1 MYALPLLLPFVPR
14 SDAAASEEAWEHDGS
29 RYEVIEERSINGA
42 TCWSIRAKTGPARV
56 HTILVRQSD
65 HVVVSGRQTMFMGQG
80 DKFQIDFELS
90 EEGSID
96 PEQLTREQP
105 LWEHLLSL
113 KRELNHGEAGRTA
126 PLTPMQ
132 IKQTAARLP
141 ELVEAAERTSLVPLL
156 EFIHKDVETQLARM
170 KQVESLADSMTGKPV
185 PPFTLTQ
192 LDETPLPLDL
202 AERVTV
208 LHFWSYMDEPL
219 EQPYGQTGY
228 LDFMASRW
236 QKLNVGVY
244 GVAVDSRLQSPDTR
258 KAAVRS
264 IKKLKQFMRLNYDI
278 TYDGGAVLN
287 AFGNPT
293 RLGEEMP
300 LWVVIA
306 PGGKII
312 HYRTGH
318 YEVDNRS
325 GLKELDDIVRQ
336 SATATN

>member
-170 KQVESLADSMTGKPV
+170 KQVESLADSMTGNWASWPV
-185 PPFTLTQ
+185 
-192 LDETPLPLDL
+192 
-202 AERVTV
+202 
-208 LHFWSYMDEPL
+208 
-219 EQPYGQTGY
+219 
-228 LDFMASRW
+228 
-236 QKLNVGVY
+236 
-244 GVAVDSRLQSPDTR
+244 
-258 KAAVRS
+258 
-264 IKKLKQFMRLNYDI
+264 
-278 TYDGGAVLN
+278 
-287 AFGNPT
+287 
-293 RLGEEMP
+293 
-300 LWVVIA
+300 
-306 PGGKII
+306 
-312 HYRTGH
+312 
-318 YEVDNRS
+318 
-325 GLKELDDIVRQ
+325 
-336 SATATN
+336 